1 MKRRA
6 GAASR
11 GYASNYRVVLLATA
25 IFASFA
31 SIGVRLVHL
40 HVIDREKLV
49 SYVDR
54 ARRSIIIDQARRGD
68 ILDARGDVLATS
80 RSEVVLA
87 VDPWALVEYL
97 EYEKDEVR
105 REELRRIEREKRA
118 RLAAVLEM
126 TPAQLEALYTPRMR
140 EVPLEQDTRDDN
152 PDGLIRDRWVKLRDS
167 LPESVYAQ
175 VLQIGAKGIT
185 GQRSY
190 RRTYPRGQLAAH
202 LIGYVNREDV
212 AAAGMEA
219 FADFYL
225 RGQDGWRESEK
236 DGLRRELAQ
245 FRSREVPATDGY
257 SVVLSIDSAI
267 QHILET
273 ELHRV
278 AEVFRPEKATIIV
291 SDARSG
297 FILGLANHPTFDLN
311 AFNTAPLEHQ
321 KNIAVT
327 DVFEPGSTFKIV
339 SAAGALE
346 AGLVNPNTLIDC
358 SPDVVEY
365 HGKPRRLMRDDHP
378 FPHPIPVSDIIT
390 WSSNRGATR
399 LAMLLGDQRFYEFS
413 RAFGIGETS
422 GFPFGGEV
430 RGMLAPPERW
440 SGSDITRIP
449 AGYSVAVTPLQIHY
463 AMGTI
468 ASGGELMRPQVIR
481 EIRDGRGET
490 VYTFGGVSRRRV
502 ISERTAGQLARMLAS
517 VVTEGTA
524 KAAAIPGYEIAGK
537 TGTAQK
543 IVDGRYSRQHHVG
556 SFVGFFPAS
565 RPRVVV
571 TVIIDDAKLPGGRT
585 NYGSAVAVPTFR
597 KVAEQLIPYLD
608 IKPVTEPTRG
618 LLAMEG
624 GRR

>member
-1 MKRRA
+1 MKRA
-6 GAASR
+6 GRVASKR
-11 GYASNYRVVLLATA
+11 YASNYRLVLLAA
-25 IFASFA
+25 IVLASFTG
-31 SIGVRLVHL
+31 IGVRLVHL

-49 SYVDR
+49 GYVDR
-54 ARRSIIIDQARRGD
+54 ARRSIIIEHARRGD

-80 RSEVVLA
+80 KSVIVLG
-87 VDPWALVEYL
+87 VDPQVL
-97 EYEKDEVR
+97 EPADEPKWP
-105 REELRRIEREKRA
+105 E
-118 RLAAVLEM
+118 LAALIGVPYPELEQVFRTKIRPVAEGGEDAGRPIRWAKLSDAIEESTYTKVLE
-126 TPAQLEALYTPRMR
+126 L
-140 EVPLEQDTRDDN
+140 
-152 PDGLIRDRWVKLRDS
+152 GIKG
-167 LPESVYAQ
+167 VY
-175 VLQIGAKGIT
+175 GNRT
-185 GQRSY
+185 Y
-190 RRTYPRGQLAAH
+190 RRTYPRGELAAH
-202 LIGYVNREDV
+202 LIGFVNREDV
-212 AAAGMEA
+212 AASGMEA

-267 QHILET
+267 QHIIES
-273 ELHRV
+273 ELRRV
-278 AEVFRPEKATIIV
+278 ADVYRPAKATIIV
-291 SDARSG
+291 SDPRSG

-339 SAAGALE
+339 AAAGALE
-346 AGLVNPNTLIDC
+346 RGLVQPTTLIDC
-358 SPDVVEY
+358 ASDVVDY
-365 HGKPRRLMRDDHP
+365 RGRPRRLMRDDHP
-378 FPHPIPVSDIIT
+378 FPHPVPVSEVIT
-390 WSSNRGATR
+390 WSSNKGATR
-399 LAMLLGDQRFYEFS
+399 LAMRLGDEAFYEFA
-413 RAFGIGETS
+413 RAFGVGELS

-430 RGMLAPPERW
+430 RGLLAPPAQW

-463 AMGTI
+463 AMATI
-468 ASGGELMRPQVIR
+468 ANGGELMRPQVIR
-481 EIRDGRGET
+481 EIRDSRGET
-490 VYTFGGVSRRRV
+490 VYTFGGVARRQV
-502 ISERTAGQLARMLAS
+502 LTPRTAMQMARMLTG
-517 VVTEGTA
+517 VVSEGTA

-543 IVDGRYSRQHHVG
+543 IINGQYSRQNHVG

-571 TVIIDDAKLPGGRT
+571 TVIIDDANLPGGRT

-608 IKPVTEPTRG
+608 IKPVTDPGRG